1 MKKLVLLAFVAV
13 AVGLTT
19 SYTASAQ
26 GISVELDLGYNSP
39 TGDFG
44 DVYDGGVAVALHPRF
59 KLNDKM
65 AVGISAGV
73 NGFVGGDYEDPSLDS
88 EISAAGIVAVMGTFQ
103 YKLLGK
109 KITPYGELG
118 IGMFNGTVLAADASG
133 TGEESVSN
141 FGFAPEVGVMIGFL
155 NASVTYATAGD
166 ISYTQF
172 GVGFRFG
179 AK

>member
-1 MKKLVLLAFVAV
+1 MIAVAALAFS
-13 AVGLTT
+13 L
-19 SYTASAQ
+19 SSNTATAQ
-26 GISVELDLGYNSP
+26 GGFSIELDLGYNSP

-44 DVYDGGVAVALHPRF
+44 DVYDGGVGIALHPRM

-65 AVGISAGV
+65 AVGLSLGS
-73 NGFVGGDYEDPSLDS
+73 NGFVGGDFGGGASTS
-88 EISAAGIVAVMGTFQ
+88 VSAAGILAVLGTVQ
-103 YKLLGK
+103 YKVLDK

-118 IGMFNGTVLAADASG
+118 IGMFSGEVVTADAASASG
-133 TGEESVSN
+133 EKVSK

-155 NASVTYATAGD
+155 NASVTYALAGD

-172 GVGFRFG
+172 GLGFRFG